1 MRAHTSRTK
10 SRVVTLFTLLG
21 VFVGVSLCM
30 AADDAGQKAF
40 LKEKC
45 DRCHS
50 VSSLGIEARDKEEE
64 APDMSNA
71 SASLPSAEWA
81 KDWVLRKETKDG
93 KKHQKPYQ
101 GSKKNLDKISKWL
114 MTLETS

>member
-1 MRAHTSRTK
+1 MKDSISRTK
-10 SRVVTLFTLLG
+10 SRVVTFFTLLS
-21 VFVGVSLCM
+21 VLVGAALCM

-71 SASLPSAEWA
+71 AATLPSAEWA
-81 KDWVLRKETKDG
+81 KNWVLRKETKDG
-93 KKHQKPYQ
+93 KKHQRPYQ